1 MRLTHCPDCFG
12 KSSHQANCPSNDDWD
27 DDMSTDYYAE
37 VEQRVAD
44 YQSAILKVDPTLNRV
59 EIIDAAS
66 VLMELEEDPFNPKD
80 YKSISIAINEARG
93 Y

>member
-12 KSSHQANCPSNDDWD
+12 KSSHQTNCPSNDQWD
-27 DDMSTDYYAE
+27 DGMSTDYYAE

-44 YQSAILKVDPTLNRV
+44 YQSVILKADPTLSGV
-59 EIIDAAS
+59 EVIDAAN
-66 VLMELEEDPFNPKD
+66 VLMELEDNPFDCKD

>member
-1 MRLTHCPDCFG
+1 MRLTYCPDCFG

-66 VLMELEEDPFNPKD
+66 VLMELEEDPFNLKD